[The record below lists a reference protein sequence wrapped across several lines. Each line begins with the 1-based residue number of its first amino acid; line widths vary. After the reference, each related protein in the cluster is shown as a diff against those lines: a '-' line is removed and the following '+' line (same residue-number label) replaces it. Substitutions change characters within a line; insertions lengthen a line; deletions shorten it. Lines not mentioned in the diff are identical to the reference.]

1 MFSVPV
7 AFSMTVL
14 DVEKTLR
21 HSCDLVLRDEEPTDA
36 AARQRRG
43 EALAALGK
51 LFMEVADGTDRETRH
66 ADAFDTIAEQMQAA
80 IVAEQHLRAQEEGG
94 AAVAEGEGEEGGGDV
109 EEGLVPPA
117 ARP

>member
-1 MFSVPV
+1 MLSVQV

-66 ADAFDTIAEQMQAA
+66 ADAFDTTPAPREKKSGSCDWPAA
-80 IVAEQHLRAQEEGG
+80 GEGDG
-94 AAVAEGEGEEGGGDV
+94 DGEGEGE
-109 EEGLVPPA
+109 A
-117 ARP
+117 AAAAASAGEAPK

>member
-1 MFSVPV
+1 MLSVQV

-94 AAVAEGEGEEGGGDV
+94 AAVAEGEGGGDV

>member
-1 MFSVPV
+1 
-7 AFSMTVL
+7 MTVL

-66 ADAFDTIAEQMQAA
+66 AEFVAFDYFSYVRINIFLENWYYPQ
-80 IVAEQHLRAQEEGG
+80 
-94 AAVAEGEGEEGGGDV
+94 
-109 EEGLVPPA
+109 
-117 ARP
+117 